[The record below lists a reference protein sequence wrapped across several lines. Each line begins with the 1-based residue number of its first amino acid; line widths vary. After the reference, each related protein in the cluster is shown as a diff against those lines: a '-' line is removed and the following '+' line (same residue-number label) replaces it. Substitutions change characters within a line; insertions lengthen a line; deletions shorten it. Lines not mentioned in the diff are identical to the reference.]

1 VFDEESLVPE
11 VLELLFLIVQ
21 RFSVIDSL
29 KNLVL
34 TEGGYR
40 KIALSLSKVSH
51 KSQCAV
57 VRFFGNTLSR
67 GEDIRK
73 QVTEGKASL
82 LNALDSLTSVTTEE
96 GIRAS
101 GSTLAL
107 FSNFPDSEN
116 SVIKAK
122 EILFAAMKGNDLP
135 LRNLAFACL
144 TEAAMP
150 EVRSRLL
157 ELGCKEVVQP
167 FVEDDKSDANFVSV
181 LITALLF
188 ASDVNEKKQNRT
200 EPHISCHYF
209 KDHQRPE
216 HFYHLPKKG
225 HFFDWEL
232 RLLLRTDLAC
242 NTQLGHERG

>member
-1 VFDEESLVPE
+1 
-11 VLELLFLIVQ
+11 
-21 RFSVIDSL
+21 
-29 KNLVL
+29 
-34 TEGGYR
+34 
-40 KIALSLSKVSH
+40 
-51 KSQCAV
+51 
-57 VRFFGNTLSR
+57 
-67 GEDIRK
+67 
-73 QVTEGKASL
+73 
-82 LNALDSLTSVTTEE
+82 
-96 GIRAS
+96 
-101 GSTLAL
+101 
-107 FSNFPDSEN
+107 
-116 SVIKAK
+116 
-122 EILFAAMKGNDLP
+122 
-135 LRNLAFACL
+135 
-144 TEAAMP
+144 MP

-167 FVEDDKSDANFVSV
+167 FAEDDKSDANFVSV

>member
-1 VFDEESLVPE
+1 MFDEESLVPE

-67 GEDIRK
+67 EDIRK

-101 GSTLAL
+101 GSILAL

-116 SVIKAK
+116 SLIKCKGSRVLNREGGLYSDK
-122 EILFAAMKGNDLP
+122 ESKNV
-135 LRNLAFACL
+135 
-144 TEAAMP
+144 TT
-150 EVRSRLL
+150 V
-157 ELGCKEVVQP
+157 
-167 FVEDDKSDANFVSV
+167 
-181 LITALLF
+181 T
-188 ASDVNEKKQNRT
+188 
-200 EPHISCHYF
+200 
-209 KDHQRPE
+209 
-216 HFYHLPKKG
+216 
-225 HFFDWEL
+225 
-232 RLLLRTDLAC
+232 
-242 NTQLGHERG
+242 